1 MGLFSELAKQ
11 FIAMAKVRNGRIPN
25 VHFKKDWKNRVKT
38 WFNQPMRA
46 KRRRRT
52 RIKKA
57 RAIAPR
63 PVAGP
68 LRPRVHCQTF
78 KYHTKVRAG
87 RGFTLEELKAA
98 GIYKKF
104 APTIGI
110 AVDHRRRNT
119 SVEGLQAN
127 VQRLKDYKCK
137 LILFPK
143 KDSKPKAG
151 DATAAEIEMATQLT
165 TQQVMPIRNVYKAEK
180 ARAITDEEVEI
191 RIFWN
196 GLVWVVHW
204 EHLKNKNSVMKL

>member
-1 MGLFSELAKQ
+1 
-11 FIAMAKVRNGRIPN
+11 MAKVRNGRIPN

-46 KRRRRT
+46 KRRRNN

-57 RAIAPR
+57 RVVAPR

-68 LRPRVHCQTF
+68 LRPIVHCQTF

-110 AVDHRRRNT
+110 SVDHRRRNK

-127 VQRLKDYKCK
+127 VQRLKEYRNK

-143 KDSKPKAG
+143 KASKPKPG
-151 DATAAEIEMATQLT
+151 DSTEAEVKMATQLAGT
-165 TQQVMPIRNVYKAEK
+165 IMPIKRTFKTEK
-180 ARAITDEEVEI
+180 ARAITDEEKKHSVFRSMRMARANARLFGI
-191 RIFWN
+191 RAKRRK
-196 GLVWVVHW
+196 
-204 EHLKNKNSVMKL
+204 EKEEEERDKATKKK